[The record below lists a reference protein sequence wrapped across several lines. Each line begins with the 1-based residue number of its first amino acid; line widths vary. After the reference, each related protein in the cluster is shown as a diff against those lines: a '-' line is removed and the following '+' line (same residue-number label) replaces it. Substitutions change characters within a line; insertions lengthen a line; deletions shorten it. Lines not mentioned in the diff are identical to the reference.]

1 MALPALQPSSG
12 GLPWP
17 PALDIERL
25 RAALPAPLAAR
36 IHRGRD
42 LARGRAAA
50 PRRETF
56 PTSLGALDHLLDGG
70 LERGALTELVGGRS
84 SGRFSLALATLAAA
98 TAGGEAAALV
108 DLGGHLDPQA
118 ARDAGAD
125 LERLLWVRPER
136 LRDALAAAETVLG
149 AGFPLVVVDLGYPP
163 VPGGRG
169 SRQSQVSDAA
179 WLRLQRAAASQR
191 AALLVSSPYR
201 VSGIA
206 AAAVVRARARR
217 AAWRGRERAP
227 RLLAAT
233 EAELRLERSRARPE
247 AAAGAPE
254 AALVLRVRSGSGA

>member
-1 MALPALQPSSG
+1 MALPALQP
-12 GLPWP
+12 
-17 PALDIERL
+17 AAFDVERL

-36 IHRGRD
+36 ITRGRE
-42 LARGRAAA
+42 LVRGRATA
-50 PRRETF
+50 PRETF
-56 PTSLGALDHLLDGG
+56 PTSFIALDRLLDGG

-98 TAGGEAAALV
+98 TAAGEAAVLV

-118 ARDAGAD
+118 ARAAGAD

-136 LRDALAAAETVLG
+136 LRDALVAAETVLG

-169 SRQSQVSDAA
+169 PDAA
-179 WLRLQRAAASQR
+179 WLRLRRAAESQR
-191 AALLVSSPYR
+191 AALLVSAPYR
-201 VSGIA
+201 VSGTA

-217 AAWRGRERAP
+217 AAWRGRGDAP

-233 EAELRLERSRARPE
+233 EAELRLERSRARPDA
-247 AAAGAPE
+247 AAAGPE
-254 AALVLRVRSGSGA
+254 AALVLRSSGWPAA